1 MTIGLQRPLKI
12 PPPSTSRTN
21 IQGCLVPLPES
32 ILESSKGLTRTGF
45 LICAGKTALRGFLRL
60 IQNVTGPYI
69 VPGRPEYH
77 SCAWGASV
85 LSLHKL
91 TLSYVTPL
99 PYLQIASMPPTYT
112 FVSTPGGHVL
122 VFVLIVWLM
131 YIRKISIKMTT

>member
-60 IQNVTGPYI
+60 IQNVTGPYS

-91 TLSYVTPL
+91 TLSYVTP
-99 PYLQIASMPPTYT
+99 YLISKSPACHQHTRSCPPQEAMSWYLC
-112 FVSTPGGHVL
+112 SSSG
-122 VFVLIVWLM
+122 
-131 YIRKISIKMTT
+131 